1 MRVRVKFA
9 KYGPMKFIG
18 HLELMRYLQSAVRRT
33 EIPVK
38 YDEGMH
44 QRMVMSFAM
53 PLGVGPTSSAEY
65 MDIELVEPISSEKA
79 MKQLEEHMCEGLDI
93 LDFREVD
100 GAKKQKAM
108 TIVAAADYEVRF
120 REGFEPDW
128 DWRTALREFCARE
141 SIPWVKE
148 TKKGT
153 REVDMKE
160 WIHEMSDRG
169 TVPLSPSAQSVDAL
183 VTAPDTGACEVAPD
197 AGAFDT
203 APDTGACEAA
213 PDTGACETA
222 PVTIYLRL
230 CCSVGDN
237 LKPEQLFGE
246 MFRSYG
252 HELPRFALQ
261 VHRLDLLT
269 RDEAGKF
276 VSLGELGE
284 RIP

>member
-53 PLGVGPTSSAEY
+53 PLGVGPISSAEY
-65 MDIELVEPISSEKA
+65 MDIELEAPISTEKA
-79 MKQLEEHMCEGLDI
+79 MKQLGEHMCEGLDI

-100 GAKKQKAM
+100 GGKKMKAM
-108 TIVAAADYEVRF
+108 TIVAAADYEVWF
-120 REGFEPDW
+120 REGFAPDW
-128 DWRTALREFCARE
+128 DWKAALKEFCSRE

-153 REVDMKE
+153 REVDMRS
-160 WIHEMSDRG
+160 WIYDWEIREDKAH
-169 TVPLSPSAQSVDAL
+169 
-183 VTAPDTGACEVAPD
+183 
-197 AGAFDT
+197 
-203 APDTGACEAA
+203 
-213 PDTGACETA
+213 
-222 PVTIYLRL
+222 LRL

-252 HELPRFALQ
+252 HELLPFALQ

-269 RDEAGKF
+269 VDAEGKNYI
-276 VSLGELGE
+276 SLGDLGS

>member
-9 KYGPMKFIG
+9 KYGSMKFIG
-18 HLELMRYLQSAVRRT
+18 HLELMKYLMRAVRRT
-33 EIPVK
+33 DIPVK

-44 QRMVMSFAM
+44 QRMVMSVAM

-65 MDIELVEPISSEKA
+65 MGIELEEPISTEKA
-79 MKQLEEHMCEGLDI
+79 MEQLGKYMCEGLDI

-100 GAKKQKAM
+100 SGKKMKAM
-108 TIVAAADYEVRF
+108 TIVAAADYEVWF

-128 DWRTALREFCARE
+128 DWKEALKEFCGRE
-141 SIPWVKE
+141 SIPWIKE

-153 REVDMKE
+153 RDVDMRE
-160 WIHEMSDRG
+160 WIYDMEIRDTSDRENSSIDVMAG
-169 TVPLSPSAQSVDAL
+169 PEESNAAATV
-183 VTAPDTGACEVAPD
+183 
-197 AGAFDT
+197 
-203 APDTGACEAA
+203 
-213 PDTGACETA
+213 
-222 PVTIYLRL
+222 YLRL

-252 HELPRFALQ
+252 HELPPFALQ

-269 RDEAGKF
+269 ADASGENYI
-276 VSLGELGE
+276 SLGDLGS

>member
-65 MDIELVEPISSEKA
+65 MDIELEEPITTDKA
-79 MKQLEEHMCEGLDI
+79 MSLLGEHMCEGLEI

-100 GAKKQKAM
+100 GGKKMKAM
-108 TIVAAADYEVRF
+108 TIVAAADYEVWF

-128 DWRTALREFCARE
+128 DWKSALQEFCSRE

-153 REVDMKE
+153 REVDMRE
-160 WIHEMSDRG
+160 WIYD
-169 TVPLSPSAQSVDAL
+169 VKIPPPSTCAY
-183 VTAPDTGACEVAPD
+183 
-197 AGAFDT
+197 
-203 APDTGACEAA
+203 AA
-213 PDTGACETA
+213 VLET
-222 PVTIYLRL
+222 I
-230 CCSVGDN
+230 
-237 LKPEQLFGE
+237 
-246 MFRSYG
+246 
-252 HELPRFALQ
+252 
-261 VHRLDLLT
+261 
-269 RDEAGKF
+269 
-276 VSLGELGE
+276 
-284 RIP
+284 

>member
-65 MDIELVEPISSEKA
+65 MDIELEEPITTDKA
-79 MKQLEEHMCEGLDI
+79 MSLLGEHMCEGLEI

-100 GAKKQKAM
+100 GGKKMKAM
-108 TIVAAADYEVRF
+108 TIVAAADYEVWF

-128 DWRTALREFCARE
+128 DWKSALQEFCSRE
-141 SIPWVKE
+141 RIPWVKE

-153 REVDMKE
+153 REVDMRE
-160 WIHEMSDRG
+160 WIYDVKIHEEDAS
-169 TVPLSPSAQSVDAL
+169 TSV
-183 VTAPDTGACEVAPD
+183 
-197 AGAFDT
+197 
-203 APDTGACEAA
+203 
-213 PDTGACETA
+213 
-222 PVTIYLRL
+222 YLRL

-252 HELPRFALQ
+252 HELPQFALQ

-269 RDEAGKF
+269 RNEAGDGY
-276 VSLGELGE
+276 VSLGDLGS
-284 RIP
+284 RIE

>member
-18 HLELMRYLQSAVRRT
+18 HLELMKYLQRAVRRT

-65 MDIELVEPISSEKA
+65 MDIELEEPISSEKA
-79 MKQLEEHMCEGLDI
+79 MGQLREHMCEGLEI

-100 GAKKQKAM
+100 GSKRMKAM
-108 TIVAAADYEVRF
+108 TIVAAADYEVWF
-120 REGFEPDW
+120 RDGFTPDW
-128 DWRTALREFCARE
+128 DWKAALMEFYGRE
-141 SIPWVKE
+141 SIPWTKE

-160 WIHEMSDRG
+160 WIYDLKIRDSGAGGQNMRG
-169 TVPLSPSAQSVDAL
+169 EDTNAADQDSV
-183 VTAPDTGACEVAPD
+183 V
-197 AGAFDT
+197 
-203 APDTGACEAA
+203 
-213 PDTGACETA
+213 
-222 PVTIYLRL
+222 YLRL

-269 RDEAGKF
+269 WDLSEEKY
-276 VSLGELGE
+276 VSLGELGS

>member
-18 HLELMRYLQSAVRRT
+18 HLELMRYLMSAVRRT
-33 EIPVK
+33 RIPVK

-44 QRMVMSFAM
+44 QRMIMSFAM

-65 MDIELVEPISSEKA
+65 MDIELEEPISTEEA
-79 MKQLEEHMCEGLDI
+79 MRELEPHMCEGLDI

-100 GAKKQKAM
+100 GSKRTKAM

-120 REGFEPDW
+120 REGFAPDW
-128 DWRTALREFCARE
+128 DWKAALKAFCSRE

-153 REVDMKE
+153 REVDMRE
-160 WIHEMSDRG
+160 WIYDMQIRDD
-169 TVPLSPSAQSVDAL
+169 ADSV
-183 VTAPDTGACEVAPD
+183 
-197 AGAFDT
+197 
-203 APDTGACEAA
+203 
-213 PDTGACETA
+213 
-222 PVTIYLRL
+222 YLRL

-261 VHRLDLLT
+261 VHRIDLLT
-269 RDEAGKF
+269 KREPEEGGAGADYI
-276 VSLGELGE
+276 SLGDLGS

>member
-18 HLELMRYLQSAVRRT
+18 HLELMKYLQRAVRRT
-33 EIPVK
+33 EIPIK

-65 MDIELVEPISSEKA
+65 MDIELEEPISSDAA
-79 MKQLEEHMCEGLDI
+79 MEQLGRHMCEGLDI

-100 GAKKQKAM
+100 GSKKMKAM
-108 TIVAAADYEVRF
+108 TIVAAADYEVWF
-120 REGFEPDW
+120 REGFVPDW
-128 DWRTALREFCARE
+128 DWETALTEFCARGH
-141 SIPWVKE
+141 IPWVKE

-153 REVDMKE
+153 REVDMRE
-160 WIHEMSDRG
+160 WIYEMRIRHAS
-169 TVPLSPSAQSVDAL
+169 SSAQGFG
-183 VTAPDTGACEVAPD
+183 APEPPAPK
-197 AGAFDT
+197 
-203 APDTGACEAA
+203 
-213 PDTGACETA
+213 
-222 PVTIYLRL
+222 VYLRL

-237 LKPEQLFGE
+237 LKPEQLFEE

-252 HELPRFALQ
+252 RELPRFALQ

-269 RDEAGKF
+269 WDSSEEKY
-276 VSLGELGE
+276 VSLGELGR

>member
-18 HLELMRYLQSAVRRT
+18 HLELMKYLMRAVRRT
-33 EIPVK
+33 DIPVK

-65 MDIELVEPISSEKA
+65 MDIELEEPISTEKG
-79 MKQLEEHMCEGLDI
+79 MQQLGKYMCEGLDI

-100 GAKKQKAM
+100 GGKKMKAM
-108 TIVAAADYEVRF
+108 TIVAAADYEVWF

-128 DWRTALREFCARE
+128 DWKKALEEFCARE
-141 SIPWVKE
+141 SIPWIKE

-160 WIHEMSDRG
+160 WIYDMEIR
-169 TVPLSPSAQSVDAL
+169 DAC
-183 VTAPDTGACEVAPD
+183 V
-197 AGAFDT
+197 
-203 APDTGACEAA
+203 
-213 PDTGACETA
+213 
-222 PVTIYLRL
+222 YLRL

-246 MFRSYG
+246 MFRSCG
-252 HELPRFALQ
+252 HELPPFALQ

-269 RDEAGKF
+269 KDASGENYI
-276 VSLGELGE
+276 SLGDLGE
-284 RIP
+284 KIP

>member
-1 MRVRVKFA
+1 MRSSEIRMRVLRNRQIIRRMKCIGEKSLRVRVKFA

-18 HLELMRYLQSAVRRT
+18 HLELMRYLQGAVRRT
-33 EIPVK
+33 DIPVK

-65 MDIELVEPISSEKA
+65 MDIELEEPITTEKA
-79 MKQLEEHMCEGLDI
+79 MEQLKGHMCDGLEI

-100 GAKKQKAM
+100 SGKRMKAM
-108 TIVAAADYEVRF
+108 TIVAAADYEVWF

-128 DWRTALREFCARE
+128 DWKSALKEFCGRE

-160 WIHEMSDRG
+160 WIYEVKIHERDA
-169 TVPLSPSAQSVDAL
+169 SADDYDKFGISQAS
-183 VTAPDTGACEVAPD
+183 
-197 AGAFDT
+197 
-203 APDTGACEAA
+203 AA
-213 PDTGACETA
+213 
-222 PVTIYLRL
+222 VYLRL

-269 RDEAGKF
+269 RNEAGDGF
-276 VSLGELGE
+276 VSLGDLGN
-284 RIP
+284 RIE

>member
-53 PLGVGPTSSAEY
+53 PLGVGPISSAEY
-65 MDIELVEPISSEKA
+65 MDIELEAPISTEKA
-79 MKQLEEHMCEGLDI
+79 MKQLGEHMCEGLDI

-100 GAKKQKAM
+100 GGKKMKAM
-108 TIVAAADYEVRF
+108 TIVAAADYEVWF
-120 REGFEPDW
+120 REGFTPDW
-128 DWRTALREFCARE
+128 DWKAALKEFCSRD

-153 REVDMKE
+153 REVDMRS
-160 WIHEMSDRG
+160 WIYKWEIREDK
-169 TVPLSPSAQSVDAL
+169 V
-183 VTAPDTGACEVAPD
+183 
-197 AGAFDT
+197 
-203 APDTGACEAA
+203 
-213 PDTGACETA
+213 
-222 PVTIYLRL
+222 YLRL

-252 HELPRFALQ
+252 HELPPFALQ

-269 RDEAGKF
+269 VDEKSENYI
-276 VSLGELGE
+276 SLGDLGS

>member
-18 HLELMRYLQSAVRRT
+18 HLELMKYLQRAVRRT

-65 MDIELVEPISSEKA
+65 MDIELEEPISSEKA
-79 MKQLEEHMCEGLDI
+79 MRQLSGHMCEGLEI

-100 GAKKQKAM
+100 GSKRMKAM
-108 TIVAAADYEVRF
+108 TIVAAADYEVWF

-128 DWRTALREFCARE
+128 DWKTGLREFYGRE
-141 SIPWVKE
+141 SIPWTKE

-160 WIHEMSDRG
+160 WIYDLKIRDGGAGGQNVRG
-169 TVPLSPSAQSVDAL
+169 EDTNAADQDSV
-183 VTAPDTGACEVAPD
+183 V
-197 AGAFDT
+197 
-203 APDTGACEAA
+203 
-213 PDTGACETA
+213 
-222 PVTIYLRL
+222 YLRL

-269 RDEAGKF
+269 WDSSEEKY
-276 VSLGELGE
+276 VSLGELGN

>member
-65 MDIELVEPISSEKA
+65 MDIELETPITTDKA
-79 MKQLEEHMCEGLDI
+79 MNLLGAHMCEGLEI

-100 GAKKQKAM
+100 GGKKMKAM
-108 TIVAAADYEVRF
+108 TIVAAADYEVWF

-128 DWRTALREFCARE
+128 DWKSALQEFCSRE

-153 REVDMKE
+153 REVDMRE
-160 WIHEMSDRG
+160 WIYDVKIHEEDAS
-169 TVPLSPSAQSVDAL
+169 TSV
-183 VTAPDTGACEVAPD
+183 
-197 AGAFDT
+197 
-203 APDTGACEAA
+203 
-213 PDTGACETA
+213 
-222 PVTIYLRL
+222 YLRL

-252 HELPRFALQ
+252 HELPQFALQ

-269 RDEAGKF
+269 RNEAGDGY
-276 VSLGELGE
+276 VSLGDLGS
-284 RIP
+284 RIE

>member
-65 MDIELVEPISSEKA
+65 MDIELEEPITTDKA
-79 MKQLEEHMCEGLDI
+79 MSLLGEHMCEGLEI

-100 GAKKQKAM
+100 GGKKMKAM
-108 TIVAAADYEVRF
+108 TIVAAADYEVWF

-128 DWRTALREFCARE
+128 DWKSALQEFCSRE

-153 REVDMKE
+153 REVDMRE
-160 WIHEMSDRG
+160 WIYDVKIHEEDAS
-169 TVPLSPSAQSVDAL
+169 TSV
-183 VTAPDTGACEVAPD
+183 
-197 AGAFDT
+197 
-203 APDTGACEAA
+203 
-213 PDTGACETA
+213 
-222 PVTIYLRL
+222 YLRL

-252 HELPRFALQ
+252 HELPQFALQ

-269 RDEAGKF
+269 RNEAGDGY
-276 VSLGELGE
+276 VSLGDLGS
-284 RIP
+284 RIE

>member
-65 MDIELVEPISSEKA
+65 MDIELEEPITTDKA
-79 MKQLEEHMCEGLDI
+79 MSLLGEHMCEGLEI

-100 GAKKQKAM
+100 GGKKMKAM
-108 TIVAAADYEVRF
+108 TIVAAADYEVWL

-128 DWRTALREFCARE
+128 DWKSALQEFCSRE

-153 REVDMKE
+153 REVDMRE
-160 WIHEMSDRG
+160 WIYDVKIHEEDAS
-169 TVPLSPSAQSVDAL
+169 TSV
-183 VTAPDTGACEVAPD
+183 
-197 AGAFDT
+197 
-203 APDTGACEAA
+203 
-213 PDTGACETA
+213 
-222 PVTIYLRL
+222 YLRL

-252 HELPRFALQ
+252 HELPQFALQ

-269 RDEAGKF
+269 RNEAGDGY
-276 VSLGELGE
+276 VSLGDLGR
-284 RIP
+284 RIE

>member
-9 KYGPMKFIG
+9 KYGSMKFIG
-18 HLELMRYLQSAVRRT
+18 HLELMKYLMRAVRRT
-33 EIPVK
+33 DIPVK

-65 MDIELVEPISSEKA
+65 MDIELEEPISTKKA
-79 MKQLEEHMCEGLDI
+79 MEQLGKYMCEGLEI

-100 GAKKQKAM
+100 GGKKMKAM
-108 TIVAAADYEVRF
+108 TIVTAADYEVWF

-128 DWRTALREFCARE
+128 DWKGALKEFCSRE
-141 SIPWVKE
+141 SIPWTKQ

-153 REVDMKE
+153 REVDMRE
-160 WIHEMSDRG
+160 WIYDMEIRD
-169 TVPLSPSAQSVDAL
+169 TSV
-183 VTAPDTGACEVAPD
+183 
-197 AGAFDT
+197 
-203 APDTGACEAA
+203 
-213 PDTGACETA
+213 
-222 PVTIYLRL
+222 YLRL

-252 HELPRFALQ
+252 HELPPFALQ

-269 RDEAGKF
+269 TDASGENYI
-276 VSLGELGE
+276 SLGDLGE

>member
-53 PLGVGPTSSAEY
+53 PLGVGPISSAEY
-65 MDIELVEPISSEKA
+65 MDIELEEPISTEKA
-79 MKQLEEHMCEGLDI
+79 MRQLGEHMCEGLDI

-100 GAKKQKAM
+100 GGKRMKAM
-108 TIVAAADYEVRF
+108 TIVAAADYEVWF
-120 REGFEPDW
+120 REGFTPDW
-128 DWRTALREFCARE
+128 DWKTALREFCGRE
-141 SIPWVKE
+141 NIPWTKE

-153 REVDMKE
+153 RDVDMRE
-160 WIHEMSDRG
+160 WIYDMKI
-169 TVPLSPSAQSVDAL
+169 
-183 VTAPDTGACEVAPD
+183 CEVKGQENDGDRPVYDYGFA
-197 AGAFDT
+197 ASGAS
-203 APDTGACEAA
+203 AS
-213 PDTGACETA
+213 
-222 PVTIYLRL
+222 VYLRL

-252 HELPRFALQ
+252 HELPPFALQ

-269 RDEAGKF
+269 TDASGENYI
-276 VSLGELGE
+276 SLGDLGE

>member
-9 KYGPMKFIG
+9 KYGSMKFIG
-18 HLELMRYLQSAVRRT
+18 HLELMKYLMRAVRRT
-33 EIPVK
+33 DIPVK

-65 MDIELVEPISSEKA
+65 MDIELEEPISTKKA
-79 MKQLEEHMCEGLDI
+79 MEQLGKYMCEGLEI

-100 GAKKQKAM
+100 GGKKMKAM
-108 TIVAAADYEVRF
+108 TIVTAADYEVWF

-128 DWRTALREFCARE
+128 DWKGALKEFCSRE
-141 SIPWVKE
+141 SIPWIKE

-153 REVDMKE
+153 REVDMRE
-160 WIHEMSDRG
+160 WIYDMQIRNS
-169 TVPLSPSAQSVDAL
+169 SV
-183 VTAPDTGACEVAPD
+183 
-197 AGAFDT
+197 
-203 APDTGACEAA
+203 
-213 PDTGACETA
+213 
-222 PVTIYLRL
+222 YLRL

-252 HELPRFALQ
+252 HELPPFALQ

-269 RDEAGKF
+269 SDASGENYI
-276 VSLGELGE
+276 SLGDLGA

>member
-65 MDIELVEPISSEKA
+65 MDIELETPITTDKA
-79 MKQLEEHMCEGLDI
+79 MSLLGEHMCEGLEI

-100 GAKKQKAM
+100 GGKKMKAM
-108 TIVAAADYEVRF
+108 TIVAAADYEVWF

-128 DWRTALREFCARE
+128 DWKSALQEFCSRE

-153 REVDMKE
+153 REVDMRE
-160 WIHEMSDRG
+160 WIYDVKIHDRAA
-169 TVPLSPSAQSVDAL
+169 SAEELREGVSLNDRFGISKASTSV
-183 VTAPDTGACEVAPD
+183 
-197 AGAFDT
+197 
-203 APDTGACEAA
+203 
-213 PDTGACETA
+213 
-222 PVTIYLRL
+222 YLRL
-230 CCSVGDN
+230 CCSIGDN

-252 HELPRFALQ
+252 HELPQFALQ

-269 RDEAGKF
+269 RNEAGDGY
-276 VSLGELGE
+276 VSLGDLGS
-284 RIP
+284 RIE

>member
-65 MDIELVEPISSEKA
+65 MDIELETPITTDKA
-79 MKQLEEHMCEGLDI
+79 MRLLGEHMCEGLEI

-100 GAKKQKAM
+100 GGKKMKAM
-108 TIVAAADYEVRF
+108 TIVAAADYEVWF

-128 DWRTALREFCARE
+128 DWKSALQEFCSRE

-153 REVDMKE
+153 REVDMRDWIYDMK
-160 WIHEMSDRG
+160 IHEREA
-169 TVPLSPSAQSVDAL
+169 SAVSLQDVTSLDDKFGIAKTSTSV
-183 VTAPDTGACEVAPD
+183 
-197 AGAFDT
+197 
-203 APDTGACEAA
+203 
-213 PDTGACETA
+213 
-222 PVTIYLRL
+222 YLRL

-252 HELPRFALQ
+252 HELPQFALQ

-269 RDEAGKF
+269 RNEAGDGY
-276 VSLGELGE
+276 VSLGDLGS
-284 RIP
+284 RIE

>member
-53 PLGVGPTSSAEY
+53 PLGVGPISSAEY
-65 MDIELVEPISSEKA
+65 MDIELEEPISTEKA
-79 MKQLEEHMCEGLDI
+79 MRQLGEHMCEGLDI

-100 GAKKQKAM
+100 GGKRMKAM
-108 TIVAAADYEVRF
+108 TIVAAADYEVWF
-120 REGFEPDW
+120 REEFIPDW
-128 DWRTALREFCARE
+128 DWTSAFKEFCSRE

-153 REVDMKE
+153 REVDMKS
-160 WIHEMSDRG
+160 WIYDWEIREIPTANAED
-169 TVPLSPSAQSVDAL
+169 PLSGTQTPS
-183 VTAPDTGACEVAPD
+183 TGAGSQPEFTKTSV
-197 AGAFDT
+197 
-203 APDTGACEAA
+203 
-213 PDTGACETA
+213 
-222 PVTIYLRL
+222 YLRL

-252 HELPRFALQ
+252 HELPPFALQ

-269 RDEAGKF
+269 ADAAGENYI
-276 VSLGELGE
+276 SLGDLGS

>member
-65 MDIELVEPISSEKA
+65 MDIELETPITTDKA
-79 MKQLEEHMCEGLDI
+79 MNLLGAHMCEGLEI

-100 GAKKQKAM
+100 GGKKMKAM
-108 TIVAAADYEVRF
+108 TIVAAADYEVWF

-128 DWRTALREFCARE
+128 DWKSALKEFCSRE

-153 REVDMKE
+153 REVDMRE
-160 WIHEMSDRG
+160 WIYDVKIHEEDAS
-169 TVPLSPSAQSVDAL
+169 TSV
-183 VTAPDTGACEVAPD
+183 
-197 AGAFDT
+197 
-203 APDTGACEAA
+203 
-213 PDTGACETA
+213 
-222 PVTIYLRL
+222 YLRL

-252 HELPRFALQ
+252 HELPQFALQ

-269 RDEAGKF
+269 RNEAGDGY
-276 VSLGELGE
+276 VSLGDLGS
-284 RIP
+284 RIE

>member
-65 MDIELVEPISSEKA
+65 MDIELEEPITTDKA
-79 MKQLEEHMCEGLDI
+79 MNLLGAHMCEGLEI

-100 GAKKQKAM
+100 GGKKMKAM
-108 TIVAAADYEVRF
+108 TIVAAADYEVWF

-128 DWRTALREFCARE
+128 DWKSALKEFCSRE

-153 REVDMKE
+153 REVDMRE
-160 WIHEMSDRG
+160 WIYDVKIHEEDAS
-169 TVPLSPSAQSVDAL
+169 TSV
-183 VTAPDTGACEVAPD
+183 
-197 AGAFDT
+197 
-203 APDTGACEAA
+203 
-213 PDTGACETA
+213 
-222 PVTIYLRL
+222 YLRL

-252 HELPRFALQ
+252 HELPQFALQ

-269 RDEAGKF
+269 RNEAGDGY
-276 VSLGELGE
+276 VSLGDLGS
-284 RIP
+284 RIE

>member
-33 EIPVK
+33 QIPIK

-65 MDIELVEPISSEKA
+65 MDIELEEPISTEKA
-79 MKQLEEHMCEGLDI
+79 MQQLGGHMCEGLDI

-100 GAKKQKAM
+100 GAKKMKAM
-108 TIVAAADYEVRF
+108 TIVAAADYAVWF
-120 REGFEPDW
+120 RPGFEPDW
-128 DWRTALREFCARE
+128 DWKAALREFCGRE

-153 REVDMKE
+153 REVDMRTWIYE
-160 WIHEMSDRG
+160 WEIHEADREG
-169 TVPLSPSAQSVDAL
+169 EFHSKVIDGIRDLGIEGPAQ
-183 VTAPDTGACEVAPD
+183 
-197 AGAFDT
+197 AGAL
-203 APDTGACEAA
+203 AS
-213 PDTGACETA
+213 
-222 PVTIYLRL
+222 VYLRL

-252 HELPRFALQ
+252 HQLPPFALQ

-269 RDEAGKF
+269 LDAAGENYI
-276 VSLGELGE
+276 SLGDLGE

>member
-33 EIPVK
+33 GIPVK
-38 YDEGMH
+38 YDEGIH

-65 MDIELVEPISSEKA
+65 MDIELEAPISTEKA
-79 MKQLEEHMCEGLDI
+79 MQQLGAHMCEGLEI

-108 TIVAAADYEVRF
+108 TIVAAADYEVCF
-120 REGFEPDW
+120 REGYEPGW
-128 DWRTALREFCARE
+128 DWVLALREFCARDT
-141 SIPWVKE
+141 IPWTKE

-160 WIHEMSDRG
+160 WIYAAEIPEIPKVSG
-169 TVPLSPSAQSVDAL
+169 
-183 VTAPDTGACEVAPD
+183 
-197 AGAFDT
+197 DT
-203 APDTGACEAA
+203 AAQARGLADAA
-213 PDTGACETA
+213 SQPPTS
-222 PVTIYLRL
+222 VYFRL

-252 HELPRFALQ
+252 HELPPFALQ

-269 RDEAGKF
+269 RDEAGDRF
-276 VSLGELGE
+276 VSLGDLGE

>member
-65 MDIELVEPISSEKA
+65 MDIELETPITTDKA
-79 MKQLEEHMCEGLDI
+79 MSLLGEHMCEGLEI

-100 GAKKQKAM
+100 GGKKMKAM
-108 TIVAAADYEVRF
+108 TIVAAADYEVWF

-128 DWRTALREFCARE
+128 DWKSALQEFCSRE

-153 REVDMKE
+153 REVDMRE
-160 WIHEMSDRG
+160 WIYDVKIHEEDAS
-169 TVPLSPSAQSVDAL
+169 TSV
-183 VTAPDTGACEVAPD
+183 
-197 AGAFDT
+197 
-203 APDTGACEAA
+203 
-213 PDTGACETA
+213 
-222 PVTIYLRL
+222 YLRL

-252 HELPRFALQ
+252 HELPQFALQ

-269 RDEAGKF
+269 RNETGEGY
-276 VSLGELGE
+276 VSLGDLGS
-284 RIP
+284 RIE

>member
-1 MRVRVKFA
+1 MKCIGEKSLRVRVKFA

-18 HLELMRYLQSAVRRT
+18 HLELMRYLQGAVRRT
-33 EIPVK
+33 DIPVK

-65 MDIELVEPISSEKA
+65 MDIELEEPITTEKA
-79 MKQLEEHMCEGLDI
+79 MEQLRGHMCDGLEI

-100 GAKKQKAM
+100 GGKRMKAM
-108 TIVAAADYEVRF
+108 TIVAAADYEVWF

-128 DWRTALREFCARE
+128 DWKSALKEFCGRE

-160 WIHEMSDRG
+160 WIYDVKIHERDASERDGSEETSAKQINNEDR
-169 TVPLSPSAQSVDAL
+169 VVEPVSADDCDKFGISQAPASV
-183 VTAPDTGACEVAPD
+183 
-197 AGAFDT
+197 
-203 APDTGACEAA
+203 
-213 PDTGACETA
+213 
-222 PVTIYLRL
+222 YLRL

-269 RDEAGKF
+269 RDEAGDGF
-276 VSLGELGE
+276 VSLGDLGN
-284 RIP
+284 RIE

>member
-18 HLELMRYLQSAVRRT
+18 HLELMRYLQGAVRRT
-33 EIPVK
+33 DIPVK

-65 MDIELVEPISSEKA
+65 MDIELEEPITTEKA
-79 MKQLEEHMCEGLDI
+79 MEQLRGHMCDGLEI

-100 GAKKQKAM
+100 GGKRMKAM
-108 TIVAAADYEVRF
+108 TIVAAADYEVWF

-128 DWRTALREFCARE
+128 DWKSALKEFCGRE

-160 WIHEMSDRG
+160 WIYEMKIHERDA
-169 TVPLSPSAQSVDAL
+169 SADDYDKFGISQASASV
-183 VTAPDTGACEVAPD
+183 
-197 AGAFDT
+197 
-203 APDTGACEAA
+203 
-213 PDTGACETA
+213 
-222 PVTIYLRL
+222 YLRL

-269 RDEAGKF
+269 RDEAGDGF
-276 VSLGELGE
+276 VSLGDLGN
-284 RIP
+284 RIE